1 MKIKRNS
8 ISKKGDLDM
17 YHCDYMDDYYNYFQG
32 EDPPSHNPRT
42 GPIGPIHTP
51 HGFRGFP
58 SPIHTPHGG
67 FPVPIRIPQRYTPF
81 SLEYPYYPWPYMEY
95 EQQVSNRNI
104 SNNKSIV
111 RDLEKAING
120 EYSAIICYRLLSSQ
134 ASDGKT
140 KKIIDEIRKD
150 EERHLNQFSHAYF
163 QLTGKK
169 AAPKQTE
176 QCANTYIHGIQLAFE
191 DEQETVDFY
200 NEAADKAKLKNI
212 KHIFRRAALDEQ
224 NHAVW
229 FLRFL
234 TKK

>member
-1 MKIKRNS
+1 
-8 ISKKGDLDM
+8 M
-17 YHCDYMDDYYNYFQG
+17 YHCDFMDYFQE
-32 EDPPSHNPRT
+32 EDPPVHNPRT

-51 HGFRGFP
+51 HGFRGFS
-58 SPIHTPHGG
+58 SPFHTPHGFRG
-67 FPVPIRIPQRYTPF
+67 FPRPIRIPYR
-81 SLEYPYYPWPYMEY
+81 LEDPYYYPWTYIEN
-95 EQQVSNRNI
+95 EQQVADRNI
-104 SNNKSIV
+104 TGNKSLV

-134 ASDGKT
+134 AGDEKT

-150 EERHLNQFSHAYF
+150 EERHLEVFRQAYRH
-163 QLTGKK
+163 LTGKK

-176 QCANTYIHGIQLAFE
+176 QCANTYTQGLQLAFE

-200 NEAADKAKLKNI
+200 NEVADKTKLKNI

-229 FLRFL
+229 FLSFL
-234 TKK
+234 TKQ

>member
-1 MKIKRNS
+1 
-8 ISKKGDLDM
+8 M
-17 YHCDYMDDYYNYFQG
+17 YHYDFMDYYNYLKE
-32 EDPPSHNPRT
+32 EDPPVHTPHGG
-42 GPIGPIHTP
+42 GPIHTPHGGFLGPIHTP

-58 SPIHTPHGG
+58 SPVRSPYRFGAFP
-67 FPVPIRIPQRYTPF
+67 FPVRTPQHYIPYRYEYPY
-81 SLEYPYYPWPYMEY
+81 EYPYYPWQYVQN

-104 SNNKSIV
+104 MDKKSLV

-134 ASDGKT
+134 YPDEKS

-150 EERHLNQFSHAYF
+150 EKRHLDEFSHAYF

-169 AAPKQTE
+169 AVPKQTE
-176 QCANTYIHGIQLAFE
+176 QCASTYMKGLQIAFE

-200 NEAADKAKLKNI
+200 NEVADKTRQKNI
-212 KHIFRRAALDEQ
+212 KRIFRRAALDEQ

-229 FLRFL
+229 FLRLL
-234 TKK
+234 TKQ